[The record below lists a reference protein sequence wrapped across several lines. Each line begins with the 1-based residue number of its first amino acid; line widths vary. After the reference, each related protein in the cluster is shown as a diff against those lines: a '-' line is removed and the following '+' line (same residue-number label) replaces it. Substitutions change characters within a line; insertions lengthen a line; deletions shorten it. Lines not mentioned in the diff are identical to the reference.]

1 MPWAINRHP
10 FKFVS
15 SLVFRLDSISNR
27 LRFLNPFL
35 EADSG
40 SRFLKIIIKNRFS
53 APTVGPDYLRFLDLA
68 NVIRKRTSGTKFLNW
83 VELS

>member
-15 SLVFRLDSISNR
+15 SLVFRLDLISNR

-68 NVIRKRTSGTKFLNW
+68 TVIRKRTSGVIILGTKFL
-83 VELS
+83 S